1 MNRELQIIAIDT
13 HPDTLLEIVEY
24 LMSMPIFQE
33 MIEARPDHTAE
44 HKP

>member
-1 MNRELQIIAIDT
+1 MNHELQIIAIDA
-13 HPDTLLEIVEY
+13 HPDTLPEIVEY

-33 MIEARPDHTAE
+33 MIEARPDQAAE